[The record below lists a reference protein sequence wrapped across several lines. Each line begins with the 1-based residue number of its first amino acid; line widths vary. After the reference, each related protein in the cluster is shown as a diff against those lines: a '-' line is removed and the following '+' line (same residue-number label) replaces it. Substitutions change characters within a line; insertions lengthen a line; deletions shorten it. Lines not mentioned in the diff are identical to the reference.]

1 VQADERER
9 ERGRKKEEE
18 NEVAEKPRSQF
29 SCFPSSMVVKF
40 AKREGAR
47 ERCRQRERERE
58 REEGRN

>member
-40 AKREGAR
+40 AKREER
-47 ERCRQRERERE
+47 ERGAGTERDRE